1 MRARVP
7 IFNAPVWRVPV
18 QKRSGFAKLA
28 LAAFLMLSITI
39 TRGPVSFFPGLSHAA
54 STYAAE
60 ASMSASS
67 DDAYHTPGGWPDYNH
82 RDTVVYAGAPG
93 GNGPTWGGWRFTGL
107 DLPANAVIVDA
118 YVELTQAEWGE
129 VFTTTLALE
138 DSPSP
143 STFSAE
149 SSPAHRWQDRTDFQV
164 DWTWT
169 RGVPGSRVR
178 TPSLANGI
186 QELLSSYGA
195 IDTVVLLESGEGV
208 ATGKY
213 HGWASYDADPALAPR
228 LHIEYTVGAA
238 SSEARDPQPEP
249 APTLT
254 PAPTPT
260 STPAPTPTPL
270 PVTPP
275 SALLVPEAQA
285 RVGGSTD
292 VALVL
297 DTAPYGVS
305 GFDLVVTLDGDGVAQ
320 VAEVLTPEYGVALG
334 EVVSEYQAHIRA
346 ADVADLIGQGD
357 TQVVLGWVKVKG
369 VGVGSTKVN
378 VRALRMDDDRGV
390 PVKPAP
396 GSGTVIVL
404 NVPPAVELAP
414 AGTIEEGQ
422 PFSASGSFTD
432 AGEDTW
438 TATVDY
444 GDGSGEQSLELT
456 GKSFSLGHVY
466 ADNGDYRAVVTVTDA
481 SRDSGSAQLSIKVL
495 NVAPRVEAGQDV
507 TLKAGE
513 EFSRKGTF
521 ADPGADSWTAT
532 VDYGDGSGARPL
544 ALDGN
549 SFTLGHVYSA
559 AGEYTVTITVSD
571 DDGGT
576 GSATFVAT
584 VASYCPTLPG
594 MEAPAQDL
602 DSDGLCEDVNGNGR
616 LDFADVRDFFR
627 HLDSPEV
634 QGNPQAFDFS
644 GNGRVDMTDVKALF
658 RMTKG

>member
-7 IFNAPVWRVPV
+7 IFRAPVWRVPV
-18 QKRSGFAKLA
+18 QKRAGFAKLA

-39 TRGPVSFFPGLSHAA
+39 ARGPVSFFPQPSLAA
-54 STYAAE
+54 SIYAAE

-67 DDAYHTPGGWPDYNH
+67 DDAYHTPGGWPDYND

-143 STFSAE
+143 STFSPE

-164 DWTWT
+164 RWTWAKS
-169 RGVPGSRVR
+169 VPGSRVR

-186 QELLSSYGA
+186 QELLNSYGA
-195 IDTVVLLESGEGV
+195 IDSVVLLESGEGV
-208 ATGKY
+208 ATGQY
-213 HGWASYDADPALAPR
+213 HSWASFDADPALAPR
-228 LHIEYTVGAA
+228 LHVEYTAGGV
-238 SSEARDPQPEP
+238 SSESEDPRPEP
-249 APTLT
+249 VPTLM
-254 PAPTPT
+254 PTPT

-270 PVTPP
+270 PVIAS
-275 SALLVPEAQA
+275 SAFVVPEA
-285 RVGGSTD
+285 RTPVGGATE

-297 DTAPYGVS
+297 DNAPYGVS
-305 GFDLVVTLDGDGVAQ
+305 GFDLVVTLDGAGIARITS
-320 VAEVLTPEYGVALG
+320 VLTPDYGVALG
-334 EVVSEYQAHIRA
+334 EVVSDYQARVRA
-346 ADVADLIGQGD
+346 ADVADLISQGD
-357 TQVVLGWVKVKG
+357 TNVVLAWVKVQG
-369 VGVGSTKVN
+369 VSVGSTKLN
-378 VRALRMDDDRGV
+378 VRALRMDDDRGLA
-390 PVKPAP
+390 VKPAP
-396 GSGTVIVL
+396 GAGTIRVL
-404 NVPPAVELAP
+404 NVPPAVELSQV
-414 AGTIEEGQ
+414 GEVEEGQ
-422 PFSASGSFTD
+422 AFSASGSFTD
-432 AGEDTW
+432 AGNDTW

-444 GDGSGEQSLELT
+444 GDGSGQQRLELSD
-456 GKSFSLGHVY
+456 KSFSLRHVY

-481 SRDSGSAQLSIKVL
+481 SGDSGSAQLSVKVL

-507 TLKAGE
+507 TLKVGE
-513 EFSRKGTF
+513 ELSRQGAF
-521 ADPGADSWTAT
+521 ADPGADGWTAT

-559 AGEYTVTITVSD
+559 AGEYTVTVTVSD

-584 VASYCPTLPG
+584 VAPYCPTLPG
-594 MEAPAQDL
+594 VEAPAQDL